1 MYWGPKVWPYVAG
14 CALTNTSTFSCI
26 LGGVV
31 FEKKKK
37 TRSLGK
43 LCQIVIG
50 PQFQN
55 FPF

>member
-37 TRSLGK
+37 PGHSASCAK
-43 LCQIVIG
+43 LL
-50 PQFQN
+50 
-55 FPF
+55 